1 MTEKTMQGKKCP
13 QCHSF
18 VRDDSSTCSVC
29 GFELR
34 KKMSS
39 TQVEKGEILHHRPQD
54 TESQD
59 LDLIACPKCGTENS
73 KDFRFC
79 KICKHPL
86 QDVAGGIPGKTEQT
100 DRLQL
105 CLYWK
110 VKPADDY
117 TETRLSLNGLSP
129 FFIGYGCWQDHAFF
143 VYPSPDGHQI
153 LVKKADI
160 ESSSTL
166 FRKCPHTFMVE
177 SGREFYLGAVRFQ
190 VLGDLGA
197 ADEDKTVM
205 KSDKTVLRGPGEKQV
220 HHFLAGKSRIKI
232 KNLKSEHDSA
242 EIKEAT
248 PVGRNFVAEFSG
260 LGEEELRNSG
270 ISKDHIR
277 ITPFIGGKWLLE
289 PRMDKPVFEEIN
301 EIPLL
306 LKTGDTLRWVC
317 ENKMGEFEIHVVIKE
332 V

>member
-1 MTEKTMQGKKCP
+1 MNEKTMQGKKCSK
-13 QCHSF
+13 CHSF
-18 VRDDSSTCSVC
+18 VGDDSSVCSVC
-29 GFELR
+29 GFEWG
-34 KKMSS
+34 KKMSG
-39 TQVEKGEILHHRPQD
+39 TQVEKGESLHPRPQD

-73 KDFRFC
+73 SDFKFC

-86 QDVAGGIPGKTEQT
+86 QGVAGGIPGRIEQP

-129 FFIGYGCWQDHAFF
+129 FFIGYGCWEDYAFF

-160 ESSSTL
+160 GSSSTL

-190 VLGDLGA
+190 VLGDLRA
-197 ADEDKTVM
+197 EDEDKTVM

-220 HHFLAGKSRIKI
+220 HHFLAGNPRIKI
-232 KNLKSEHDSA
+232 KNLESEHDSA
-242 EIKEAT
+242 EILEAT
-248 PVGRNFVAEFSG
+248 SVGRDFVAELSG
-260 LGEEELRNSG
+260 LEEEELRNSG
-270 ISKDHIR
+270 ISKEHIR

-289 PRMDKPVFEEIN
+289 PQMDKPVFEEIN

-306 LKTGDTLRWVC
+306 LKTDDTLRWVG
-317 ENKMGEFEIHVVIKE
+317 ENQMGEFEIHVVIKE